1 MTSYL
6 LPMNAPTEP
15 HGPTFNMTHESTEPI
30 EHVTWNGQ
38 FIATILRQDFRPDK
52 TTFITPDR
60 GWIAMSERRFISTG
74 LPKPKSPDATAA
86 PVAVTPARRFL

>member
-1 MTSYL
+1 
-6 LPMNAPTEP
+6 MNAQTEP
-15 HGPTFNMTHESTEPI
+15 PEFTSDMTHESTEPI

-74 LPKPKSPDATAA
+74 LPKPKFPDATAA